1 VDSEKISVSGLSSG
15 GYFAVQFHV
24 AFSKT
29 IMGAGILAGGPFWC
43 AQDNLPTALTT
54 CMISPALI
62 SVTEL
67 VTITYNTAATETI
80 DPPSY
85 LNNDHVYLFSGTLD
99 TVVNPGVMKK
109 LQEYYSNFVTDGTI
123 YTEFSIPA
131 EHAMVGLHYGRSCD
145 YGHMMVTG
153 QSHDYLCR
161 SQMTMATS
169 ATSSLLP
176 TSTTATILLRTT
188 SSSKFMVTSNQLI
201 AVQRRRRM

>member
-1 VDSEKISVSGLSSG
+1 
-15 GYFAVQFHV
+15 
-24 AFSKT
+24 
-29 IMGAGILAGGPFWC
+29 
-43 AQDNLPTALTT
+43 
-54 CMISPALI
+54 
-62 SVTEL
+62 
-67 VTITYNTAATETI
+67 
-80 DPPSY
+80 
-85 LNNDHVYLFSGTLD
+85 
-99 TVVNPGVMKK
+99 MKK

-123 YTEFSIPA
+123 YTEFSVPA
-131 EHAMVGLHYGRSCD
+131 EHAMVGLHYGWSHD

-169 ATSSLLP
+169 ATFSLLP